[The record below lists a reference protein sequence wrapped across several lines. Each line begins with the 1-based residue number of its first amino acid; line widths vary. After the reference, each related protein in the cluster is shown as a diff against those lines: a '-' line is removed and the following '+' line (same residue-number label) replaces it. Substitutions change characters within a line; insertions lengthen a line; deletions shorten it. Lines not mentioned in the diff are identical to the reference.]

1 MELEKQMQQQYE
13 ELEDLDKTFDEE
25 SKLQLDQLN
34 KSNMFDE
41 TQEAEYD
48 EIDNAQ

>member
-1 MELEKQMQQQYE
+1 MQQQYE

-34 KSNMFDE
+34 GAASGNMFDE